1 MPNYT
6 SKYSVPYS
14 DGAEAVSSID
24 DTMQE
29 QAERLD
35 LLLGENGL
43 ANVTPSAAN
52 VDHTVRVNF
61 GRSYAGLSPMLLT
74 VTTWLEQSIGT
85 GTTVETFAD
94 AVDATGFT
102 LHVRASNTS
111 ARLIRWVAR
120 AAG

>member
-6 SKYSVPYS
+6 TKYGVAYS
-14 DGAEAVSSID
+14 DGAESVASVD

-29 QAERLD
+29 LAERVD
-35 LLLGENGL
+35 LLLGEKGL

-61 GRSYAGLSPMLLT
+61 ARSYAALSPMLLT

-102 LHVRASNTS
+102 LHVRASNTTT
-111 ARLIRWVAR
+111 RPVRWVAR

>member
-1 MPNYT
+1 MSTT
-6 SKYSVPYS
+6 SKYGIEYADPVDLVGDLP
-14 DGAEAVSSID
+14 ALMQ
-24 DTMQE
+24 TM
-29 QAERLD
+29 AERVD
-35 LLLGENGL
+35 LLLGEKGL

-61 GRSYAGLSPMLLT
+61 ARSYAALSPMLLT

-94 AVDATGFT
+94 TVDATGFT
-102 LHVRASNTS
+102 LHVRASNTT
-111 ARLIRWVAR
+111 ARPIRWVAR